1 MLRIYEL
8 FCPFDL
14 GLRGNMLPL
23 NIAFTVNNI
32 LGNSMLGLVVPQFRC
47 AKKIGVEMIERTGIE
62 VEESIKKNLIE
73 WTGDSKLVVKG
84 V

>member
-1 MLRIYEL
+1 
-8 FCPFDL
+8 
-14 GLRGNMLPL
+14 
-23 NIAFTVNNI
+23 
-32 LGNSMLGLVVPQFRC
+32 MLGLVVPQFRC
-47 AKKIGVEMIERTGIE
+47 AKKIGVEMIERIGIE